1 MTSHSMNP
9 DLEIEDQ
16 ALDSENTNLGS
27 NSFDDYNTESNLGT
41 SSSSTS
47 NLIASEGL
55 RILVL

>member
-1 MTSHSMNP
+1 MNP

-47 NLIASEGL
+47 NVIASEGL